1 MYVEVF
7 SDVMKNSTVARM
19 RNGDG
24 DGDGEDG
31 GDIVTVQVTPLY
43 NFNYTISVITRCG

>member
-19 RNGDG
+19 RDG
-24 DGDGEDG
+24 DGDGGGGDG
-31 GDIVTVQVTPLY
+31 GDIMTVQVTPLST
-43 NFNYTISVITRCG
+43 FNYAISVITRCG